1 MAELNF
7 TTPLGNQRLNFGADD
22 YEGYLKFVKTF
33 ELDYKQFPII
43 YCEFEWKYALETNVA
58 RFLRFRVVSNEG
70 VFITKASTPFLK
82 YNESTFV
89 SLVLDLTEYK
99 HLDLIINSEIYVEEI
114 VEGSDILGIDN
125 LRIYIGKPNE

>member
-33 ELDYKQFPII
+33 KLDYKQFPII
-43 YCEFEWKYALETNVA
+43 YCEFEWKYALETNAA